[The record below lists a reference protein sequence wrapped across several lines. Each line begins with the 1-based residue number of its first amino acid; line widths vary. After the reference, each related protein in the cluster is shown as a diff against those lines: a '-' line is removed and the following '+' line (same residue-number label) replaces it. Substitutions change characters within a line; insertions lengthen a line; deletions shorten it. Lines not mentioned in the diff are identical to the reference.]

1 MATTITEIRAA
12 AQRLADAHRESVSR
26 ATALENELNAAVS
39 PIYTAHRTGLDGAA
53 EEEATAKAILQDLID
68 GAPQL
73 FSRPR
78 SILVDGVKSGYRKAE
93 DELDWDDDTMVI
105 NRIRALPELADMAP
119 VLIRT
124 EESLNI
130 AALSELPAALRKRIG
145 VRLIEGADKSYISFA
160 DTDVEKLV
168 KAIIADAA
176 KRQDNDDA
184 PKKAK
189 GKAKITKS
197 KEVA

>member
-39 PIYTAHRTGLDGAA
+39 PIYTAHRAGLDAAA

-93 DELDWDDDTMVI
+93 DQLDWDDESTVI
-105 NRIRALPELADMAP
+105 SKIRALALDTES
-119 VLIRT
+119 VIIRT
-124 EESLNI
+124 VESINV
-130 AALSELPAALRKRIG
+130 AALDELDGNDLRRIG
-145 VRLIEGADKSYISFA
+145 VRRIPGVDQSFISFT

-168 KAIIADAA
+168 KAIMADAA

>member
-1 MATTITEIRAA
+1 MATTINEIRAA

-39 PIYTAHRTGLDGAA
+39 PIYAAHRIGLDAAA
-53 EEEATAKAILQDLID
+53 EEESAAKAILQELID

-93 DELDWDDDTMVI
+93 DELDWDDATMVI

-124 EESLNI
+124 EESINV
-130 AALSELPAALRKRIG
+130 AALSELSATLRKRIG
-145 VRLIEGADKSYISFA
+145 VRLIEGIDKSFIAFA

-168 KAIIADAA
+168 KAILADAA
-176 KRQDNDDA
+176 KRQDDDT

-189 GKAKITKS
+189 GKAKLTKS

>member
-26 ATALENELNAAVS
+26 ATALENELNKAVT
-39 PIYTAHRTGLDGAA
+39 PIYSAHRVGLDAAA
-53 EEEATAKAILQDLID
+53 EEEASAKASLQALVDA
-68 GAPQL
+68 APQL

-78 SILVDGVKSGYRKAE
+78 SILVDGVKAGYRKGE
-93 DELDWDDDTMVI
+93 DELDWDDAATVI
-105 NRIRALPELADMAP
+105 KRIRALPELADMAQ

-124 EESLNI
+124 EETLNI
-130 AALSELPAALRKRIG
+130 AALAELTSTQRQRIG
-145 VRLIEGADKSYISFA
+145 VRRIAGIDQNFISFT

-168 KAIIADAA
+168 KAILADTA
-176 KRQDNDDA
+176 KRQDSDDA

-189 GKAKITKS
+189 GKAKI
-197 KEVA
+197 KEAA

>member
-1 MATTITEIRAA
+1 MAITLTEIRAA
-12 AQRLADAHRESVSR
+12 AQRLANAHRESVSR
-26 ATALENELNAAVS
+26 AAALENELNAAIA
-39 PIYTAHRTGLDGAA
+39 PIYAAHRTGLDTAA
-53 EEEATAKAILQDLID
+53 EEEATAKSALQMLID
-68 GAPQL
+68 AAPQL

-93 DELDWDDDTMVI
+93 DELDWDDTTMVI

-130 AALSELPAALRKRIG
+130 AALSELPTTLRKRIG
-145 VRLIEGADKSYISFA
+145 VRLIEGTDKSFISFA

-168 KAIIADAA
+168 KAILADTA
-176 KRQDNDDA
+176 KRQDDDA
-184 PKKAK
+184 PKKTK
-189 GKAKITKS
+189 GKAKLAKS
-197 KEVA
+197 KELA

>member
-26 ATALENELNAAVS
+26 ATALENELNKAVT
-39 PIYTAHRTGLDGAA
+39 PIYSAHRVGLDAAA
-53 EEEATAKAILQDLID
+53 EEEASAKASLQALVDA
-68 GAPQL
+68 APQL

-78 SILVDGVKSGYRKAE
+78 SILVDGVKAGYRKGE
-93 DELDWDDDTMVI
+93 DELDWDDAATVI
-105 NRIRALPELADMAP
+105 KRIRALPELADMAQ

-124 EESLNI
+124 EETLNI
-130 AALSELPAALRKRIG
+130 AALAELTSTQRQRIG
-145 VRLIEGADKSYISFA
+145 VRRIAGVDQNFISFT

-168 KAIIADAA
+168 KAILADTA
-176 KRQDNDDA
+176 KRQDSDDA

-189 GKAKITKS
+189 GKAKI
-197 KEVA
+197 KEAA